1 MGARE
6 RARARGKKGNGSN
19 KSPKWSQ
26 KQSSASLRVPD
37 LDPRHRHRALLQD
50 WQDFSDSGSPHAR
63 NGMFSMSQEARNT
76 ERHVTGW
83 GSTRL
88 RDQTVAFVSA
98 GNLVRDELD
107 TEEKEGDTAEESRDI
122 PSEDPHPAPVSSV
135 DDDADPDEWGAN
147 PEREGSSA
155 PEWGPE
161 YWERQQAW
169 VEDRLPEN
177 TPLIYDDSWLQ
188 AQRTD
193 EQAVTTKTA
202 SAELPISTPA
212 LADYLP
218 PKNVLSR
225 RDSISSGSSEEILF
239 AGRQNA
245 GQGRARNVKSP
256 QAHLS
261 APASEPLDD
270 SADFQTTEQSDA
282 APQTHVT
289 SPSRMFKPIS
299 IRNKKMDRRGR
310 LRPGS
315 TNKREQE
322 EAIMN
327 DYIANLAMDDDSD
340 EDEDE
345 IDGRKPAGKR
355 NEHFR
360 FLDGAA
366 EANAKVQL
374 QPSTAREPKHLK
386 IDQAIDWD
394 SADLEDF
401 DDLST
406 TDEEVGEISQ
416 VLRHRVR
423 ASGAQYLVTAE
434 GQEVGEA
441 RWVLKAKLQS
451 DSAVEEIRIFEEIQ
465 AFDVQE
471 TSEDSDDESGG
482 DEALDDLVEDIE
494 SEDDENARILAH
506 TSRMTDEQIARALA
520 KQEELGL
527 GGDELLL
534 FDGDV
539 GDRDD
544 DIVVDEFTAGDEFI
558 SFSTKSH
565 LSSRNKSKRN
575 RRLRDSFPPAE
586 AFADALE
593 QDPYGAFDI
602 MDFDRPSLKPKKGGR
617 KDPLNWGLDDEDLAE
632 HLHSTWS
639 KDREKKAARKRDKQE
654 AREAAM
660 LDSSERSHPA
670 AIKAEIRQF
679 LVQELEVLKLAPMDS
694 VLRASVHRLAKA
706 LKLKSHS
713 EGKEGKGVGRFPVL
727 TKGPHTPHYTVD
739 TVWEIDALMNTKKFF
754 PKQAGGAY
762 RGANAPRTQGAARAR
777 RGGGGTMSGATYM
790 NGEVV
795 GASAPELGSDNKGRM
810 LLEKMGWTSGMGIGA
825 VGNKGGLDAI
835 KHVVKTTRAGLG

>member
-6 RARARGKKGNGSN
+6 RARARGKKGNGAQ

-26 KQSSASLRVPD
+26 RQSSASLKVPD
-37 LDPRHRHRALLQD
+37 LDPRLRHRALLQD
-50 WQDFSDSGSPHAR
+50 WQDFSDSGSPHGR

-76 ERHVTGW
+76 ERHASGW
-83 GSTRL
+83 GTTRL

-98 GNLVRDELD
+98 GSLVRDELD
-107 TEEKEGDTAEESRDI
+107 DEEKQDDTEQERGDL
-122 PSEDPHPAPVSSV
+122 PSEDPRPEQLKARV
-135 DDDADPDEWGAN
+135 DDH
-147 PEREGSSA
+147 
-155 PEWGPE
+155 
-161 YWERQQAW
+161 
-169 VEDRLPEN
+169 VEEQP
-177 TPLIYDDSWLQ
+177 Q
-188 AQRTD
+188 HTD
-193 EQAVTTKTA
+193 EQDGNTEAA
-202 SAELPISTPA
+202 SAQTPSPA
-212 LADYLP
+212 PAPAPTAALP
-218 PKNVLSR
+218 PKDTQPR
-225 RDSISSGSSEEILF
+225 RVSVSSDSSGEEILF

-245 GQGRARNVKSP
+245 GQSRARTIKGPPRNLSP
-256 QAHLS
+256 
-261 APASEPLDD
+261 PAQEPLDD

-282 APQTHVT
+282 APQNDVT
-289 SPSRMFKPIS
+289 SPSRKFKPIS
-299 IRNKKMDRRGR
+299 LRSKKMDRRGKLR
-310 LRPGS
+310 LRS
-315 TNKREQE
+315 TNKRDEE

-327 DYIANLAMDDDSD
+327 DYIANLAMNDDSEEDDD
-340 EDEDE
+340 EDE
-345 IDGRKPAGKR
+345 GGKPAGKR

-360 FLDGAA
+360 FFDGTA
-366 EANAKVQL
+366 EANVKVQIQRL
-374 QPSTAREPKHLK
+374 SAQQPKSPKP
-386 IDQAIDWD
+386 DQAIDWD

-406 TDEEVGEISQ
+406 TDEEMGEISQ

-423 ASGAQYLVTAE
+423 ESGAQYLVTAE

-441 RWVLKAKLQS
+441 RWVLKANLQS

-465 AFDVQE
+465 AFDIQE
-471 TSEDSDDESGG
+471 TSEDSDNESGS

-506 TSRMTDEQIARALA
+506 ASRMTDEQIARALA
-520 KQEELGL
+520 KQEELGM

-539 GDRDD
+539 GNGDD

-558 SFSTKSH
+558 PFSTKSH
-565 LSSRNKSKRN
+565 LSSRGKSKRN

-602 MDFDRPSLKPKKGGR
+602 MDFDRPSLKPKKRGR
-617 KDPLNWGLDDEDLAE
+617 KSDPLNWGLDDEELAE

-639 KDREKKAARKRDKQE
+639 KDREKKAARKQDKQE

-679 LVQELEVLKLAPMDS
+679 LVQELEVLRLAPMES

-713 EGKEGKGVGRFPVL
+713 EGKEGKGIGRFPVL

-762 RGANAPRTQGAARAR
+762 RGANAPRTQGAVRAR
-777 RGGGGTMSGATYM
+777 KGGGGTMSGATYM

-795 GASAPELGSDNKGRM
+795 GASAPELGSNNKGRL

-825 VGNKGGLDAI
+825 VGNKGGLEAI